1 MDIKSGCKYPASAL
15 SNFAPHPFKFRGF
28 DVASMEGFLQGIKFK
43 SKEMQLH
50 VLALVVFTVGI
61 TMGLCLG

>member
-28 DVASMEGFLQGIKFK
+28 NVASMEGFLQGIKFK
-43 SKEMQLH
+43 KQRNANSRFH
-50 VLALVVFTVGI
+50 FSR
-61 TMGLCLG
+61 